1 MRGPLL
7 EVQQATRSLYLKACP
22 NAQGGRMGLQAIA
35 DGRLR
40 AGARLSLDVVVLVV
54 LLPSGEKSFQAEQSR
69 HDPCHSVSV

>member
-1 MRGPLL
+1 
-7 EVQQATRSLYLKACP
+7 
-22 NAQGGRMGLQAIA
+22 MGLQAIA